1 MRHISRNCLNMYVHS
16 ACVQLHSARRD
27 RVSASFSYVMRHPR
41 LKVDWLF
48 ANESEQE
55 SRGPSSIQ
63 YVKELRERLTDN
75 YAIADEHVRA
85 QGKANKRR
93 YDQRVRPSGLEV
105 GGRVL
110 LRNVAIHEIRK
121 LSNRWLPD
129 VYVVLRQQGANGLQ
143 FT

>member
-1 MRHISRNCLNMYVHS
+1 MFLRY
-16 ACVQLHSARRD
+16 
-27 RVSASFSYVMRHPR
+27 PR

-48 ANESEQE
+48 ANDSEQE

-63 YVKELRERLTDN
+63 YVNELRERLTEA
-75 YAIADEHVRA
+75 YALADKHARA
-85 QGKANKRR
+85 QGQANKRR
-93 YDQRVRPSGLEV
+93 YDRRVKPSGLEV

-129 VYVVLRQQGANGLQ
+129 VYVVLRQPGGESSPVYVLRREDGKGGERTLHRNLLLNCD
-143 FT
+143 